1 MAKKTNP
8 PKKKSSPVGPYKAA
22 PKSDKS
28 VGVRRMTAPKDKGG
42 SQFLPKGIP
51 AGSKKNV
58 PGKVSEISKL
68 DAQIRMK
75 ESQNK
80 KYLASEQEK
89 RGNMAAAKTL
99 RSQAT
104 RDSLNAVN
112 IMKPK
117 RK

>member
-1 MAKKTNP
+1 MAKKTSP
-8 PKKKSSPVGPYKAA
+8 PKKKTPSPVGPYK
-22 PKSDKS
+22 
-28 VGVRRMTAPKDKGG
+28 MTTSKPKGG

-51 AGSKKNV
+51 AGSRSNT
-58 PGKVSEISKL
+58 PSRVSEISKL
-68 DAQIRMK
+68 DAKIRMQ

-80 KYLASEQEK
+80 KFLASEQEK
-89 RGNMAAAKTL
+89 RGNMGAAKKL
-99 RSQAT
+99 KAQAT

>member
-8 PKKKSSPVGPYKAA
+8 PKKTSSPVGPYKAA
-22 PKSDKS
+22 PKGDKS
-28 VGVRRMTAPKDKGG
+28 VGVRNMTAQKPKGG

-51 AGSKKNV
+51 AGDQRNV
-58 PGKVSEISKL
+58 PSKVSGL
-68 DAQIRMK
+68 DRIDSQIRMK

-80 KYLASEQEK
+80 KFLASEQEK
-89 RGNMAAAKTL
+89 RGNMASAKTL

-112 IMKPK
+112 LIKPK